1 MAKSTIA
8 TEIARLRA
16 EIARHDQRYYVL
28 DDPVISDREY
38 DALLRRLKDLEAAHP
53 GLVTPDSPTQ
63 RVAGQ
68 PLPGFSQ
75 VRHATPM
82 LSLDNTY
89 SADELLEFD
98 ARVRKGL
105 GTDEVAYVAE
115 LKIDG
120 LAVSLAYRDGRL
132 AQGATRGDG
141 HTGDDVTANLR
152 TIRSVPLALVEPPP
166 ALRDIEVRG
175 EAYLPRREFERLNE
189 EREEQGEPPF
199 ANPRNA
205 AAGSLKLLDPAVV
218 ARRNLALFVYG
229 TGEPPRG
236 IAGHAAAM
244 GALRDCGLPVNPEI
258 TVCRGIREVIEH
270 CAAWE
275 GRRDG
280 LDYETDGMV
289 IKVDSFAQQRR
300 LGATSHSPRWAIAYK
315 FPPRQATTVVRGIEF
330 GVGRTGAVTPVAIL
344 DPVSIS
350 GSTVSRATLHN
361 EDDVRRK
368 DIRVG
373 DTVFIEK
380 AGEVIPQVVKV
391 VAEKRPKGARPF
403 AMPARCPSCG
413 GPLVREQDAA
423 AWRCG
428 NVSCPA
434 QVKRRI
440 EHFAARGAMDI
451 EGLGSA
457 MTESLVDA
465 GLVRDYGDIYA
476 LRGED
481 LVRLERV
488 GAKSAQNLLDGIERS
503 KANPFWRVVFALG
516 IRHVGAAA
524 ARLLAQRFP
533 DMATL
538 SRAGC
543 EEISAIYGLGG
554 AVCASVGEFFGNPAN
569 ARVLAKLRAAGVRMR
584 AEAGAT
590 VAQTFAGMTVV
601 LTGGLERHTREQ
613 AAELISQRGGRV
625 AGSVSARTSLVV
637 AGADAGSK
645 LDKAA
650 RLGVKVVGEAE
661 FERLLKQ

>member
-1 MAKSTIA
+1 MAKQTA
-8 TEIARLRA
+8 AKEIARLRD
-16 EIARHDQRYYVL
+16 EIRSHDHRYYVL
-28 DDPVISDREY
+28 DDPVVSDREY
-38 DALLRRLKDLEAAHP
+38 DALMRRLLDLEAAHP
-53 GLVTPDSPTQ
+53 ELVTADSPTQ
-63 RVAGQ
+63 RVAGR
-68 PLPGFSQ
+68 PLPGFAQ

-89 SADELLEFD
+89 SAGELLEFD

-105 GTDEVAYVAE
+105 GTDDVAYVTE

-120 LAVSLAYRDGRL
+120 LAIALVYRDGRL
-132 AQGATRGDG
+132 ALGATRGDG

-152 TIRSVPLALVEPPP
+152 TVRSLPLVLIDPPP

-175 EAYLPRREFERLNE
+175 EAYLPRPEFRRLNE
-189 EREEQGEPPF
+189 EREEQGEPLF

-218 ARRNLALFVYG
+218 ARRNLAVFVYG
-229 TGEPPRG
+229 TGGPLRG
-236 IAGHAAAM
+236 CDGHLAAM
-244 GALRDCGLPVNPEI
+244 DALRACGLPVNPEI
-258 TVCRGIREVIEH
+258 ALCRGIREVIEH

-289 IKVDSFAQQRR
+289 IKVDSFAQQHR

-403 AMPARCPSCG
+403 VMPAQCPSCG
-413 GPLVREQDAA
+413 GPLLREEDAA

-451 EGLGSA
+451 EGLGPA
-457 MTESLVDA
+457 MAEALVDA

-481 LVRLERV
+481 LVKLERV
-488 GAKSAQNLLDGIERS
+488 GPKSAQNLLDAIERS

-533 DMATL
+533 DLAAL
-538 SRAGC
+538 ERAGGD
-543 EEISAIYGLGG
+543 EIAAIYGLGG
-554 AVCASVGEFFGNPAN
+554 AVGASVVGFFRNPAN
-569 ARVLAKLRAAGVRMR
+569 VRVLAKLRTAGVRMR
-584 AEAGAT
+584 AEAGAAA
-590 VAQTFAGMTVV
+590 AQTFAGMTVV
-601 LTGGLERHTREQ
+601 LTGGLERRTREQ
-613 AAELISQRGGRV
+613 ASELISQRGGRV
-625 AGSVSARTSLVV
+625 AGSVSAKTSLVV

-645 LDKAA
+645 LAKAVK
-650 RLGVKVVGEAE
+650 LGVKVIGEEE
-661 FERLLKQ
+661 FERLLQQ

>member
-1 MAKSTIA
+1 MAKQNIA
-8 TEIARLRA
+8 AEIARLRA
-16 EIARHDQRYYVL
+16 EIARHDHRYYVL
-28 DDPVISDREY
+28 DDPVLSDREY
-38 DALLRRLKDLEAAHP
+38 DALMRRLLDLEAAHP
-53 GLVTPDSPTQ
+53 GLVTADSPTQ
-63 RVAGQ
+63 RVAGK
-68 PLPGFSQ
+68 PLPGFAQ
-75 VRHATPM
+75 VRHAAPM

-89 SADELLEFD
+89 SADDLLEFD

-105 GTDEVAYVAE
+105 GGDGVAYAAE

-120 LAVSLAYRDGRL
+120 LAVALVYRDGRL
-132 AQGATRGDG
+132 ARGATRGDG
-141 HTGDDVTANLR
+141 QTGDDVTANLR
-152 TIRSVPLALVEPPP
+152 TIRSVPLALIDPPP

-175 EAYLPRREFERLNE
+175 EVYLPRPEFGRLNE

-205 AAGSLKLLDPAVV
+205 AAGSLKLLDPAAV

-236 IAGHAAAM
+236 IAGHAAALA
-244 GALRDCGLPVNPEI
+244 ALRDCGLPVNSEI
-258 TVCRGIREVIEH
+258 ALCRSIGEVIER
-270 CAAWE
+270 CNDWE

-280 LDYETDGMV
+280 LKYETDGMV

-315 FPPRQATTVVRGIEF
+315 FPARQATTVVRGIEF
-330 GVGRTGAVTPVAIL
+330 GVGRTGAVTPVAVL

-391 VAEKRPKGARPF
+391 VAEKRPRGARPF
-403 AMPARCPSCG
+403 AMPAQCPSCG

-440 EHFAARGAMDI
+440 GHFAARGAMDI

-457 MTESLVDA
+457 MTEALVDA

-476 LRGED
+476 LRGEA

-503 KANPFWRVVFALG
+503 KANPFWRMVYALG

-524 ARLLAQRFP
+524 ARLLAQQYP
-533 DMATL
+533 DLELLAAA
-538 SRAGC
+538 RCGDIAQ
-543 EEISAIYGLGG
+543 IFGLGE
-554 AVCASVGEFFGNPAN
+554 AVGASVEQFFANPAN
-569 ARVLAKLRAAGVRMR
+569 RKVIAKLKQAGVRLRAERAAG
-584 AEAGAT
+584 
-590 VAQTFAGMTVV
+590 VAQTFAGLTVV
-601 LTGGLERHTREQ
+601 LTGGLEKYTREQ
-613 AAELISQRGGRV
+613 AAELVSQRGGRV
-625 AGSVSARTSLVV
+625 SGSVSARTSLVV
-637 AGADAGSK
+637 AGADAGAK
-645 LDKAA
+645 LAKAA
-650 RLGVKVVGEAE
+650 KLGVRVIGEAE
-661 FERLLKQ
+661 FERLLQQ